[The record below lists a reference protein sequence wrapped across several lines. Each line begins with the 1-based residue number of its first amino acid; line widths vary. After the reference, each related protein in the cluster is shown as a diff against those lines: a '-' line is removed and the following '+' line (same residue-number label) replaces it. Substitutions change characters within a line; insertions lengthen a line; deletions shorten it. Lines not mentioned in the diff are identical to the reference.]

1 MQVLLYQMKHDTYL
15 DTTSKSYDTLN
26 ILKLIKKKILDQTK
40 DQYCYA
46 TVYDQEF
53 ALYVFHLKNLTNE
66 QYYEQFH
73 TKFDVGEAIGVTR
86 QCRVLMEYTE
96 QETSIFFMNLFQ
108 KKNCK

>member
-26 ILKLIKKKILDQTK
+26 LLKLIEKKILDQTK

-86 QCRVLMEYTE
+86 QYRVLMEYTE
-96 QETSIFFMNLFQ
+96 QETSIFL
-108 KKNCK
+108 